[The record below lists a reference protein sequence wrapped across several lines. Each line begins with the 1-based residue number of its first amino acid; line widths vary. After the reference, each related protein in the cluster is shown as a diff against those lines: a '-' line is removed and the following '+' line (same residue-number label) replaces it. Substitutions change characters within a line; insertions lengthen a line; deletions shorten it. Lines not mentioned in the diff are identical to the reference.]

1 MGMPGS
7 VWVRSAFSSAPCR
20 ECLLVVCGYN
30 QKPLTGLQLSL
41 SIWLDRRPCQLVP
54 HYVAHLCRALDRHL
68 CYDGRYKHPCDT
80 KETGMFKRIA
90 LIHATPV
97 AMQPVVEAFR
107 QGWPGVDTFN
117 VLDDALSTDLA
128 RAGTL
133 NEALQQRIASLAT
146 YATGIGVDGIL
157 YTCSAFGEAIE
168 AVARTA
174 QIPVLKPNEAMF
186 EDVLQRGTRIGLLAT
201 FQPSIPSLEQEFVDM
216 ARAQAKDVT
225 LESVC
230 VPEAMTALTT
240 GDAEQHDRL
249 IAEAAARLAHCEV
262 VMLAQFSM
270 ARARSAVQQV
280 LGDKVLTSPDSA
292 VAKLKAVLTGVAR

>member
-1 MGMPGS
+1 MS
-7 VWVRSAFSSAPCR
+7 
-20 ECLLVVCGYN
+20 
-30 QKPLTGLQLSL
+30 
-41 SIWLDRRPCQLVP
+41 
-54 HYVAHLCRALDRHL
+54 
-68 CYDGRYKHPCDT
+68 
-80 KETGMFKRIA
+80 KRIA

-107 QGWPGVDTFN
+107 GSWPDVDTFSL
-117 VLDDALSTDLA
+117 LDDALSIDLA
-128 RAGTL
+128 RSGTL
-133 NEALQQRIASLAT
+133 NEALKQRIASLAA

-174 QIPVLKPNEAMF
+174 QMPVLKPNEAMF
-186 EDVLQRGTRIGLLAT
+186 EEALQRGTRIGLLAT
-201 FQPSIPSLEQEFVDM
+201 FQPSIPSLEQEFADM

-230 VPEAMTALTT
+230 VPEAMTALMA

-249 IAEAAARLAHCEV
+249 IAEAAARLAHCDI

-270 ARARSAVQQV
+270 ARAHSAVQQV
-280 LGDKVLTSPDSA
+280 IGDKVLTSPDSA
-292 VAKLKAVLTGVAR
+292 VAKLKAVLNSQPA

>member
-1 MGMPGS
+1 MS
-7 VWVRSAFSSAPCR
+7 
-20 ECLLVVCGYN
+20 
-30 QKPLTGLQLSL
+30 
-41 SIWLDRRPCQLVP
+41 
-54 HYVAHLCRALDRHL
+54 
-68 CYDGRYKHPCDT
+68 
-80 KETGMFKRIA
+80 KRIA

-107 QGWPGVDTFN
+107 GSWPDVDTFSL
-117 VLDDALSTDLA
+117 LDDALSIDLA
-128 RAGTL
+128 RSGTL
-133 NEALQQRIASLAT
+133 NEALKQRIASLAA

-174 QIPVLKPNEAMF
+174 QMPVLKPNEAMF
-186 EDVLQRGTRIGLLAT
+186 EEALQRGTRIGLLAT
-201 FQPSIPSLEQEFVDM
+201 FQPSIPSLEQEFADM

-230 VPEAMTALTT
+230 VPEAMTALMA

-249 IAEAAARLAHCEV
+249 IAEAAARLAHCDI

-270 ARARSAVQQV
+270 VRAHSAVQQV
-280 LGDKVLTSPDSA
+280 IGDKVLTSPDSA
-292 VAKLKAVLTGVAR
+292 VAKLKAVLNSQPA

>member
-1 MGMPGS
+1 MS
-7 VWVRSAFSSAPCR
+7 
-20 ECLLVVCGYN
+20 
-30 QKPLTGLQLSL
+30 
-41 SIWLDRRPCQLVP
+41 
-54 HYVAHLCRALDRHL
+54 
-68 CYDGRYKHPCDT
+68 
-80 KETGMFKRIA
+80 KRIA

-97 AMQPVVEAFR
+97 AMQPVVEAFH
-107 QGWPGVDTFN
+107 QGWPDVDTFN

-168 AVARTA
+168 AVARA
-174 QIPVLKPNEAMF
+174 ARIPVLKPNEAMF

-230 VPEAMTALTT
+230 VPAAMTALTT

-249 IAEAAARLAHCEV
+249 IAEAAGRLAHCEV

-270 ARARSAVQQV
+270 ARARSAVQRV
-280 LGDKVLTSPDSA
+280 IGDKVLTSPDSA